1 MKTLVAIGCPEIVSP
16 HQIQGVD
23 IEKMFPV
30 VQWLVKQ
37 VRRTR
42 RWQLECCVLLLL
54 NPADT
59 PTCAVLVACQMI
71 NHRSE
76 TAEFTRGLG
85 ALRFEQSY
93 KAPDAV
99 SDDTMGFV
107 AGVSAM
113 GGWWRRHHASAPT
126 VLGG

>member
-37 VRRTR
+37 VRCTNKR

-54 NPADT
+54 NPLT
-59 PTCAVLVACQMI
+59 PPPVLCSLLA
-71 NHRSE
+71 R
-76 TAEFTRGLG
+76 
-85 ALRFEQSY
+85 
-93 KAPDAV
+93 
-99 SDDTMGFV
+99 
-107 AGVSAM
+107 
-113 GGWWRRHHASAPT
+113 
-126 VLGG
+126 